1 MGRRESD
8 IPRMGDKKTMCSVP
22 DVLDKLGDDF
32 CVGLG
37 FELVP
42 LAHQEH
48 LDVLVVRDDAVVHN

>member
-1 MGRRESD
+1 MGH
-8 IPRMGDKKTMCSVP
+8 KKTMCNVP

-48 LDVLVVRDDAVVHN
+48 LDVLVVRDDAVVNN